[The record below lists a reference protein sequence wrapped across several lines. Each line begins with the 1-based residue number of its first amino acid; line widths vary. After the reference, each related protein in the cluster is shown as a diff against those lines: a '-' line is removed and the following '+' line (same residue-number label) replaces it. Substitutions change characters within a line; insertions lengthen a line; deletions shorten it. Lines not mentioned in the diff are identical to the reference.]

1 MEAHYVL
8 DFVGETQRPDEKEEG
23 DWEIQLDEWNDG
35 EDHSI
40 TKMDIN
46 RQPRVKMVATK
57 ELKLLSG
64 ERLGWWSSRK
74 FDRRVRMR
82 ALVMGAIN
90 DEQTNILLDTGANI
104 SAISV
109 TLAKKLRLKRIAT
122 NDKQIDVQG
131 IGESKVVTTS
141 RTAVKITL
149 GWEVVYEFEV

>member
-1 MEAHYVL
+1 
-8 DFVGETQRPDEKEEG
+8 
-23 DWEIQLDEWNDG
+23 
-35 EDHSI
+35 
-40 TKMDIN
+40 
-46 RQPRVKMVATK
+46 
-57 ELKLLSG
+57 
-64 ERLGWWSSRK
+64 
-74 FDRRVRMR
+74 MR

-122 NDKQIDVQG
+122 NDKQIDVQE

-149 GWEVVYEFEV
+149 GWK

>member
-1 MEAHYVL
+1 
-8 DFVGETQRPDEKEEG
+8 
-23 DWEIQLDEWNDG
+23 
-35 EDHSI
+35 
-40 TKMDIN
+40 
-46 RQPRVKMVATK
+46 
-57 ELKLLSG
+57 
-64 ERLGWWSSRK
+64 
-74 FDRRVRMR
+74 MR

-104 SAISV
+104 SAISE

-149 GWEVVYEFEV
+149 GWEVVYEFEVWIMPHHAGVDLILGTDFMIPSGIRLDLYNATAKLPDEIAIPLLKSAREVDETTYGHELLKVRPVPWM